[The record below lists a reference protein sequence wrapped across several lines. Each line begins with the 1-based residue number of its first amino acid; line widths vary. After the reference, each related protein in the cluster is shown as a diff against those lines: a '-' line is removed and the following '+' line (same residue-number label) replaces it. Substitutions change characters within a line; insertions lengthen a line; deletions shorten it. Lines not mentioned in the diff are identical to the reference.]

1 MTTTNEPR
9 TIDITPHWPG
19 MFRLAVQMCRDGL
32 EQGQGRDLVIEMLE
46 FGARLE
52 SARATAPDLL
62 AALKALMESI
72 ETLNFGA
79 FDDDGATYDQIPWA
93 QAEDAIKQATK
104 ESI

>member
-32 EQGQGRDLVIEMLE
+32 EIGQGRDLVIEMLE

-52 SARATAPDLL
+52 AARAV
-62 AALKALMESI
+62 E
-72 ETLNFGA
+72 
-79 FDDDGATYDQIPWA
+79 ATGQ
-93 QAEDAIKQATK
+93 E
-104 ESI
+104 EEL